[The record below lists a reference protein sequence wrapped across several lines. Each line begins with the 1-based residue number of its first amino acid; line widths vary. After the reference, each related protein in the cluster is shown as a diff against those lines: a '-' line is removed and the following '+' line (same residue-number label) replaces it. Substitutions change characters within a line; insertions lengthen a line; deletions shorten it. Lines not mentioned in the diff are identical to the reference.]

1 MKEIQTL
8 FNVKKTYQNHEISTK
23 KFKIISNFKN
33 AIYNQYLA
41 NIVCIIKKN
50 NLQFEIEICIY
61 ALIK

>member
-41 NIVCIIKKN
+41 DIVCIIKK
-50 NLQFEIEICIY
+50 IIY
-61 ALIK
+61 SLRLKFVYMH

>member
-1 MKEIQTL
+1 MLRKHIKIMKFQ
-8 FNVKKTYQNHEISTK
+8 QK